1 MVYANTRVHLYLFY
15 ICALFCTLACV
26 QVNDDQLLKR
36 NIVTSHDW
44 RLNAA
49 RKATVVDVKSRVSVR
64 LRARVWVRL
73 RVRLRARARARV
85 GVGVGVRVKATVVDL
100 KSRAREGKHDAPRT

>member
-1 MVYANTRVHLYLFY
+1 M
-15 ICALFCTLACV
+15 
-26 QVNDDQLLKR
+26 NDDQLLKR

-85 GVGVGVRVKATVVDL
+85 GVGVRVKATVVDL